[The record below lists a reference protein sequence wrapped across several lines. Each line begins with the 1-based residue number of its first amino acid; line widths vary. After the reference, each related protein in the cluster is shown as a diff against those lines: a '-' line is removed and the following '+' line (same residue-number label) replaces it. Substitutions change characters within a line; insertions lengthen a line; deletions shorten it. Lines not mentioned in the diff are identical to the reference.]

1 MRHSLLTVAVL
12 GLGIL
17 AACELPS
24 APRWDIGVV
33 VPYTSDTV
41 SALDFVP
48 STVSVD
54 TVGVT
59 PVFATQPHAD
69 SVEFRL
75 GGMCS
80 LCQELD
86 GLTVQVPSFEFT
98 DSLDVPFPNDLVTIH
113 VISAL
118 LEIRV
123 TNGLNFDPLRP
134 DPDPV
139 DAGYIALVARDIATG
154 TTIDSVLIGGADET
168 MIPGETE
175 TFQIGITDMEISGG
189 IRIVFHIV
197 SPQDNQTVTIDT
209 NLGTEVAV
217 LLESLQVSSVSV
229 VVDDRTL
236 DEQGQTPVDQKVRE
250 ELASRAQGGT
260 FELDLQHNLDLQGV
274 LQISIVGSPADL
286 FSADPTREVALNQL
300 VLTPDLAQT
309 RELTVEQIQRI
320 ATFENVHIGYKAI
333 ASGTDTGPSGES
345 NVARFTPEQFLL
357 VNLRLRSFRR
367 VEF

>member
-1 MRHSLLTVAVL
+1 MRYSLLTAGAV

-17 AACELPS
+17 AACKLPQ
-24 APRWDIGVV
+24 APEWDIGIVL
-33 VPYTSDTV
+33 PYTSDTV
-41 SALDFVP
+41 AVIDFLPSA
-48 STVSVD
+48 VSLD
-54 TVGVT
+54 TVGGT
-59 PVFATQPHAD
+59 PVFETQPQAD

-75 GGMCS
+75 GRMCS
-80 LCQELD
+80 LCQ
-86 GLTVQVPSFEFT
+86 GLNGQTVQVPSFEYI
-98 DSLDVPFPNDLVTIH
+98 DSLDVLFPPELVTIH

-123 TNGLNFDPLRP
+123 TNRLNFDPLRP
-134 DPDPV
+134 NPDPAT
-139 DAGYIALVARDIATG
+139 AGYMALVARDMATG
-154 TTIDSVLIGGADET
+154 TTIDSVLISGANET
-168 MIPGETE
+168 WNPGETE
-175 TFQIGITDMEISGG
+175 TFQFGIADMEISTGV
-189 IRIVFHIV
+189 RIVFHIV

-236 DEQGQTPVDQKVRE
+236 DERGQTPVDQKVRE

-300 VLTPDLAQT
+300 VLTPDLVQT

-320 ATFENVHIGYKAI
+320 ATFKNVHIGYKAI